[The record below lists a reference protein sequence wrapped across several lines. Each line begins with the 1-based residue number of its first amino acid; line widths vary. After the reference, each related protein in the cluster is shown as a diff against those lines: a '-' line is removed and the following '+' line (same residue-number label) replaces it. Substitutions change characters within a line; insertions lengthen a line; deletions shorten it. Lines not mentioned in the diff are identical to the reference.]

1 MSALLAAVVA
11 QLFATT
17 PQIRRLRS
25 APAPNGSPY
34 YRLNGTDI
42 AGFVVPSL
50 VDEGRLRNGRDL
62 LVVPL
67 DSGGSGQVFGALVWT
82 RATGEAWR
90 FAGSVPSP
98 NGRLV
103 IRIEGGVLVAAL
115 PDYGPGDADCCP
127 SRHRYER
134 FTVNRQKLELLNAY
148 TAK

>member
-1 MSALLAAVVA
+1 MSPLLVAVVA
-11 QLFATT
+11 HLLATT
-17 PQIRRLRS
+17 PQIQRLRS
-25 APAPNGSPY
+25 APAPNGSAY
-34 YRLNGTDI
+34 YRLSGTGI

-50 VDEGRLRNGRDL
+50 VDEGRLRNGREL

-82 RATGEAWR
+82 RAAGEPWR

-98 NGRLV
+98 NGRLA

-115 PDYGPGDADCCP
+115 PEYGPGDPDCCP

-134 FTVNRQKLELLNAY
+134 FTLDGRKLELLAAY